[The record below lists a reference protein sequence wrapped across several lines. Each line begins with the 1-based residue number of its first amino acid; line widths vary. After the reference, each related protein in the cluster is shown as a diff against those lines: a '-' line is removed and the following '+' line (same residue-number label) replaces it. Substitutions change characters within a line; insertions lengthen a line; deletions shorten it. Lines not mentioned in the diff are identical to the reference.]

1 MSEAAAPPDLIEL
14 GAIRGAYGVR
24 GWARIA
30 PHAADGGVLESVRDW
45 WIVRGTSRQPVQVE
59 SSRRHGAALLAKWP
73 GCETKEAADAL
84 KGAAVAVARGQFPP
98 LPEGEYYLSD
108 LLGSRVVNRS
118 GEALGEVRG
127 LRASEA
133 AGVLRQWLEVVGGD
147 GGGEGGDTHL
157 IPLVEPYV
165 DAVESAGKVI
175 RVDWQRDW

>member
-1 MSEAAAPPDLIEL
+1 MGEAAAPADLIEL

-30 PHAADGGVLESVRDW
+30 PHATDGGVLEAVADW
-45 WIVRGTSRQPVQVE
+45 WIVKDGRGQPVRVE
-59 SSRRHGAALLAKWP
+59 GCRRQGTQIVAKWP
-73 GCETKEAADAL
+73 GCDSKETADAL
-84 KGAAVAVARGQFPP
+84 KGAAVAVARGQFPA

-118 GEALGEVRG
+118 GESLGEVSG

-133 AGVLRQWLEVVGGD
+133 AGVLRQWLEVAD
-147 GGGEGGDTHL
+147 GERTHL

-165 DAVESAGKVI
+165 DAVEADAGVV

>member
-1 MSEAAAPPDLIEL
+1 MSEAAAPADLIEL

-45 WIVRGTSRQPVQVE
+45 WIVRGTSRQPVRVE
-59 SSRRHGAALLAKWP
+59 ASRRHGGALLAKWP
-73 GCETKEAADAL
+73 ECETKEAVEAL

-108 LLGSRVVNRS
+108 LLGSRVMNRT
-118 GEALGEVRG
+118 GETLGKVSG
-127 LRASEA
+127 LRTSEA
-133 AGVLRQWLEVVGGD
+133 AGVLRQWLEVTDASGTV
-147 GGGEGGDTHL
+147 L

-165 DAVESAGKVI
+165 EHVDAAARMV